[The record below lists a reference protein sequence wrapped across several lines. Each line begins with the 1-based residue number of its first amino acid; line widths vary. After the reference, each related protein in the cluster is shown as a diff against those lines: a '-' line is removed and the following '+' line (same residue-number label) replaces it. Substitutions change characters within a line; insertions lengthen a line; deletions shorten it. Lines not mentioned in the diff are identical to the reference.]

1 MRYKE
6 RVGEQLASTA
16 MQLENVKK
24 AIGKGSMTVDQ
35 VMAKIQSIIELVEN
49 SQNLVSLESE
59 GLN

>member
-6 RVGEQLASTA
+6 RVGEQLAQTA
-16 MQLENVKK
+16 MQLENIKK

-35 VMAKIQSIIELVEN
+35 VMGQVQRVIDIVEN
-49 SQNLVSLESE
+49 SQNLVSLETE